1 MSLIFETKFKTQQ
14 SYKYCIKNILFFLC
28 SIFFTSAFIVQNR
41 VMQELE
47 ISRLCRKNDITARRE
62 LYKLYAGYLLGICMR
77 YLSDRET
84 AEDVMHDGFIKIFS
98 SFDKFEWRGEG
109 SLKAWL
115 SRVMANQTLEWLRRN
130 KKLSANEGEDVLNKV
145 EEPAVAD
152 VEKIPQSVIMRFI
165 KELPDGY
172 RAVFNMFVIEE
183 KSHKEIA
190 EALGIKEKSSSSQLL
205 RAKRILADKI
215 DDYCKKNGIERTI

>member
-1 MSLIFETKFKTQQ
+1 
-14 SYKYCIKNILFFLC
+14 
-28 SIFFTSAFIVQNR
+28 
-41 VMQELE
+41 MQENE
-47 ISRLCRKNDITARRE
+47 ISLLCRKNDIRARRE
-62 LYKLYAGYLLGICMR
+62 LYRLYAGYLLGICMR

-115 SRVMANQTLEWLRRN
+115 SKVMANQALEWLRKN
-130 KKLSANEGEDVLNKV
+130 KRIGENEGEEALKKI
-145 EEPAVAD
+145 EEPSATD
-152 VEKIPQSVIMRFI
+152 IERIPQSVIMKFI
-165 KELPDGY
+165 EELPDGY

-183 KSHKEIA
+183 KSHREIA

-215 DDYCKKNGIERTI
+215 NDYCQKNGIEKVN

>member
-1 MSLIFETKFKTQQ
+1 MFAFK
-14 SYKYCIKNILFFLC
+14 S
-28 SIFFTSAFIVQNR
+28 QNG
-41 VMQELE
+41 VMQEKE
-47 ISRLCRKNDITARRE
+47 ISRLCRKNDIKARRE
-62 LYKLYAGYLLGICMR
+62 LYERYAGYLLGVCMR
-77 YLSDRET
+77 YLSDKQL

-115 SRVMANQTLEWLRRN
+115 SKVMANQALEWLRKN
-130 KKLSANEGEDVLNKV
+130 KKMEMNDGEEVLKNM
-145 EEPAVAD
+145 EEPAAAE
-152 VEKIPQSVIMRFI
+152 VEQIPQQVVMKFI
-165 KELPDGY
+165 QELPDGY

-205 RAKRILADKI
+205 RAKRMLAEKI
-215 DDYCKKNGIERTI
+215 NNYCREQGIEKVV